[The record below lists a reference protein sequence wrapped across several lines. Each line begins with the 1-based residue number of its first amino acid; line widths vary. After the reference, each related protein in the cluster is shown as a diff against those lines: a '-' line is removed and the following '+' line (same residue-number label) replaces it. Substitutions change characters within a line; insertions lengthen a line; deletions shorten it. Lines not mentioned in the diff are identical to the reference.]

1 MDIIQSL
8 ALIALLSMLI
18 YLIFVNIFTTKDK
31 TVQTSGSVIEFL
43 TPTTKESEVKG
54 EAEEASHPTTLPD
67 KKDIVTNK
75 LPASGP
81 DASVNPYTAIFSPN
95 AEGIVAMNQDIYEK
109 QADFASDV
117 TNIKQFYKNNPEV
130 FSKILGQ
137 KAVTNVADWEQQSK
151 ELFATAQAANS
162 GPIQAANFES
172 GFLSGL

>member
-18 YLIFVNIFTTKDK
+18 YLIFVNIFTTKAK
-31 TVQTSGSVIEFL
+31 TVQTSGSLIEFM
-43 TPTTKESEVKG
+43 TPSSSKPTEPDSVNLPRSV
-54 EAEEASHPTTLPD
+54 AS
-67 KKDIVTNK
+67 ITNK
-75 LPASGP
+75 LPAAGP
-81 DASVNPYTAIFSPN
+81 DAAVNPHTAIFSPN
-95 AEGIVAMNQDIYEK
+95 TEGILAMNQDIYEK
-109 QADFASDV
+109 QADFGSDV

-151 ELFATAQAANS
+151 ELFATAQATNS

-172 GFLSGL
+172 GLLSGSVL